1 MVTGKKIRVLIVDD
15 IPSVRRSLTE
25 ILEGDPLI
33 SVAGT
38 ASDPYE
44 AARLIAHEVPD
55 VITLDIEMPRMDGLT
70 FLRKLMNQHPVP
82 VVIVSSFVAQR
93 RELGIQAL
101 ALGAAE
107 IVTKPTSGRPDE
119 MEIYRMQL
127 LEAVHAASMQN
138 TSVLRMMQKRLRTS
152 RKTYLGIT
160 SSQPGIERKLILI
173 GASTGG
179 TELITTILKSVRPDL
194 PPVLIVQHM
203 PGEFTGIFA
212 KRLDTE
218 SALTVKE
225 AEKNE
230 ALKNGHVYI
239 ANGFFHLV
247 VKKSA
252 NHYVCDLEEGE
263 LVNLHRPSVD
273 VLFYSAAAFASK
285 NVMAILL
292 TGMGADGA
300 RGLLE
305 LKNKGAICIAQDEKS
320 SVVYGMP
327 REAVRLNAVN
337 LTGSPEKIIEWMNNF
352 V

>member
-15 IPSVRRSLTE
+15 TPSVRRMLTQ
-25 ILEGDPLI
+25 ILEEDPMI

-44 AARLIAHEVPD
+44 AASLIAREVPD
-55 VITLDIEMPRMDGLT
+55 VITLDIEMPRMNGLT
-70 FLRKLMNQHPVP
+70 FLTKLMNQYPVP

-93 RELGIQAL
+93 RELGIKAL
-101 ALGAAE
+101 SLGATE
-107 IVTKPTSGRPDE
+107 IVTKPVSGRPEE
-119 MEIYRMQL
+119 MENYRIQL

-138 TSVLRMMQKRLRTS
+138 MSVLRMLQKRLRIS
-152 RKTYLGIT
+152 KKTYLDMT
-160 SSQPGIERKLILI
+160 SSKPGSEKLILI

-179 TELITTILKSVRPDL
+179 TELIATILKSVRADL

-203 PGEFTGIFA
+203 PGDFTGLFA
-212 KRLDTE
+212 KRLDSE
-218 SALTVKE
+218 SVLTVKE

-230 ALKNGHVYI
+230 VLENGHVYI
-239 ANGFFHLV
+239 ANGFYHLV
-247 VKKSA
+247 VKKAA
-252 NHYVCDLEEGE
+252 NHYVCDLEGGE

-273 VLFYSAAAFASK
+273 VLFYSAAAFATE

-300 RGLLE
+300 KGLLE
-305 LKNKGAICIAQDEKS
+305 LKRKGAVCIAQDEKS
-320 SVVYGMP
+320 CVVYGMP
-327 REAVRLNAVN
+327 REAVLLNAVN
-337 LTGSPEKIIEWMNNF
+337 LTGTPEKIIEWMNNF